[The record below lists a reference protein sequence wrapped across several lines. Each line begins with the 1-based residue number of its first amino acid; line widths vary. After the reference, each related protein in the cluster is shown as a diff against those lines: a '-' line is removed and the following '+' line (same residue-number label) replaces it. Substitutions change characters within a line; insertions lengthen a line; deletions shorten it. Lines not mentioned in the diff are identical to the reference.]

1 MCRKMATKVRK
12 VALGFRYNKVII
24 LNMRLS
30 VCVCRC
36 RYIFGGYRGWFET
49 MAKKRSYVNRFNL
62 VFVMCCFVQL
72 SPFVR
77 GDVFDAFDANDNLIA
92 ELNSKV
98 SVDSGKAT
106 MIRTADGDC
115 VVDWHRATPIKL
127 NKTNDRIEIVPAGP
141 VGNGSY
147 SIWILFFD
155 SDGKFIAEKQWL
167 GKINETSTQV
177 LPSVSMFASDMGVPN
192 PARFWVRFRIF
203 NVAGDGFIFDAVNV
217 KIQTYTPAKGQ
228 ADTTPMPKPVERIK
242 SNEKHVYA
250 HFLTWFKTREF
261 SGRWEMWKSDYNDAI
276 YDPDVVLENGHHDIA
291 ATSYPLTDVYDSS
304 DPAVIEYQFLLMK
317 LAGIDG
323 IIVDWDG
330 RRINP
335 YRHECLM
342 TIAPYLEKFN
352 LKLILCFEEWC
363 GYWPKGTFSN
373 RDAEIKA
380 AADEIGW
387 MMDNFVDKPFY
398 GTVGG
403 RKPVLVFRKIADQ
416 WFKPQEWASLVP
428 LITDRGGAVI
438 FDEDAFSNFTPVSD
452 GKFFWVGGFQ
462 QGSDNSTLE
471 YCISGYK
478 RFFSKNDGRARTSPP
493 YIFGS
498 ATPAFNDIP
507 VWGWGAGPHIAP
519 DYKGRRFKTTWELS
533 AENNADL
540 VQLVTWND
548 WNEGTQIEPSDTY
561 GYKYLELNKK
571 YAAKYKGGLDKVP
584 DETLRIPLKLFKLRK
599 AAEKRTD
606 LENKKN
612 TNEKLDLI
620 RDALLNGKYE
630 QAAAMIDSAQK

>member
-1 MCRKMATKVRK
+1 MAQ
-12 VALGFRYNKVII
+12 
-24 LNMRLS
+24 
-30 VCVCRC
+30 
-36 RYIFGGYRGWFET
+36 
-49 MAKKRSYVNRFNL
+49 KRNYVNRFNL
-62 VFVMCCFVQL
+62 VFAFAAFSFIQL
-72 SPFVR
+72 SPLAR
-77 GDVFDAFDANDNLIA
+77 GDVSDSFDTNDNLIA

-98 SVDSGKAT
+98 SVDNGKAT

-115 VVDWHRATPIKL
+115 VVDWHKTTPIKL
-127 NKTNDRIEIVPAGP
+127 NKTNDRIEIMPAGP

-155 SDGKFIAEKQWL
+155 SDGKFVAEKQWL
-167 GKINETSTQV
+167 GKINETSIQV
-177 LPSVSMFASDMGVPN
+177 LRSVSGFASDMGVPN

-217 KIQTYTPAKGQ
+217 KGQTDTPAKGQ
-228 ADTTPMPKPVERIK
+228 ADTTSMPKPVERIK
-242 SNEKHVYA
+242 SNEKLVYA

-276 YDPDVVLENGHHDIA
+276 YNPDVILENGHHDIA

-342 TIAPYLEKFN
+342 TIVPYLEKFN

-380 AADEIGW
+380 AGDEIRW

-403 RKPVLVFRKIADQ
+403 KKPVLIFRKIADQ
-416 WFKPQEWASLVP
+416 WFNAREWAVLTP

-462 QGSDNSTLE
+462 QGSDTSTLE

-478 RFFSKNDGRARTSPP
+478 RFFSRHGATATGLDSSNDGRARTSPP

-519 DYKGRRFKTTWELS
+519 DYKGRRFMATWELS
-533 AENNADL
+533 IENNADL

-548 WNEGTQIEPSDTY
+548 WNEGTQIEPSDTC
-561 GYKYLELNKK
+561 GYKYLELNKQSAVK
-571 YAAKYKGGLDKVP
+571 FKGISDKTP
-584 DETLRIPLKLFKLRK
+584 NDALRIPLKLYQLRK
-599 AAEKRTD
+599 AADKLTD
-606 LENKKN
+606 LTKKKI
-612 TNEKLDLI
+612 TNEKLDAVRQALI
-620 RDALLNGKYE
+620 EGCYSEAYV
-630 QAAAMIDSAQK
+630 MIDSVQNPKGI